1 MIYLLV
7 GLASLAGLAGSPAYA
22 NTYELPEPETKLEVC
37 LQEEKDVNE
46 LIESYDWDV
55 DVAKAVMM
63 AESGGD
69 PEAYNPEWHRDCQG
83 SYGAFQIACVHEEN
97 PEKLY
102 DLEYNVERAYEI
114 WEEKGWGPW
123 GAFTDKRYMD
133 YL

>member
-1 MIYLLV
+1 
-7 GLASLAGLAGSPAYA
+7 LAGSPAYA
-22 NTYELPEPETKLEVC
+22 NTYEYDLPEPETKLEVG

-69 PEAYNPEWHRDCQG
+69 PKAYNPEWHRSCQG
-83 SYGAFQIACVHEEN
+83 SYGAFQIACVHEGN

-102 DLEYNVERAYEI
+102 DLKYNVRRAYEI
-114 WEEKGWGPW
+114 WKEKGWEPW
-123 GAFTDKRYMD
+123 GAFTDERY
-133 YL
+133 LKHL